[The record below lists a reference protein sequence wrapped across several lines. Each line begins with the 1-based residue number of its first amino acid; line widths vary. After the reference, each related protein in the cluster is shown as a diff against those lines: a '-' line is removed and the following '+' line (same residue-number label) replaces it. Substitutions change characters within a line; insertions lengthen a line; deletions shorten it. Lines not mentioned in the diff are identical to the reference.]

1 MMLKVTE
8 YPTFKETVISKK
20 LASGLNVVILPK
32 SGFVRKSATLV
43 VPFGS
48 LSHKVKLSETEVATF
63 PPGTAHFLEHMLFET
78 THENNS
84 RKFALLGASVN
95 AYTTYN
101 RTAVYFSTTNGFVE
115 TLTVMFDM
123 IMSASF
129 TEEGIAKERAI
140 IEKEILLYRDEPEQ
154 QLYYDLIKL
163 MYPNHPIHYDIAG
176 SEETIKEIDKELLK
190 KAYAAFY
197 HPQAMLLV
205 LSGDFAIEETL
216 FAIENHPLNQK
227 ERVFANPQS
236 LFEIDEEMENREISR
251 YYDSLTDL
259 VLVGVKLKPLIS
271 AQEEDI
277 ALQELKLSL
286 LIDNLFGKSTPIF
299 KKLQASRIVN
309 NAYDINVACDK
320 EFAYLTFFTET
331 KKCEKTIVAF
341 KSMIEAIRNTAI
353 DGEEFAIQKK
363 KLLGGFVQVFDSV
376 SRANAMLSEYYLRNI
391 DVFRLIEAIDKLDKQ
406 DLESLKDEIAFGAV
420 ACVCYKRKQKRKVK
434 RLEEKR

>member
-48 LSHKVKLSETEVATF
+48 LSHKVKLSETEGATF

-216 FAIENHPLNQK
+216 FAI
-227 ERVFANPQS
+227 
-236 LFEIDEEMENREISR
+236 
-251 YYDSLTDL
+251 
-259 VLVGVKLKPLIS
+259 
-271 AQEEDI
+271 
-277 ALQELKLSL
+277 
-286 LIDNLFGKSTPIF
+286 
-299 KKLQASRIVN
+299 
-309 NAYDINVACDK
+309 
-320 EFAYLTFFTET
+320 
-331 KKCEKTIVAF
+331 
-341 KSMIEAIRNTAI
+341 
-353 DGEEFAIQKK
+353 
-363 KLLGGFVQVFDSV
+363 
-376 SRANAMLSEYYLRNI
+376 
-391 DVFRLIEAIDKLDKQ
+391 
-406 DLESLKDEIAFGAV
+406 
-420 ACVCYKRKQKRKVK
+420 
-434 RLEEKR
+434 